1 MIASRYD
8 VHSPCNGISSCTPM
22 LTGGSTFDGHQA
34 ILLLA
39 IKAAAQLQVTLLLK
53 ETQRTLMA

>member
-1 MIASRYD
+1 
-8 VHSPCNGISSCTPM
+8 M